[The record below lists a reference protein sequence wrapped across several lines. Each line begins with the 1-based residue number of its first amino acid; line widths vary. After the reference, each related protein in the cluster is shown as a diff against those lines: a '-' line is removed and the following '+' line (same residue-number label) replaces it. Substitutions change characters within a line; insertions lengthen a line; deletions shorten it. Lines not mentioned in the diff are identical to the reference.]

1 MAGQQSSDGMALT
14 REVANS
20 MRVARVFSDN
30 RQRINA
36 LAFNSS
42 GEHLITSSFD
52 DSLNVY
58 NCLEGT

>member
-1 MAGQQSSDGMALT
+1 MAGQDGMTLT

-36 LAFNSS
+36 LAFNNC